1 MALRRTAG
9 CTIAAIVFLFSQ
21 ANAGVRL
28 KDITDL
34 QGARP
39 NQLYGLGLV
48 IGLQGTGSKSLFT
61 QQLAVDV
68 LQKLSI
74 GAKTVSDV
82 KNDNVFLSQN
92 IAVVMVTT
100 EIGAFARQGSR
111 IDVTVSVYDDS
122 RSLQGGVLLL
132 TPLRGV
138 DGQVYAVAQGSVSL
152 GGFAFSGG
160 AASAQK
166 NHPTVGRIPAG
177 AIVEKEAPGE
187 YLCNG
192 MLRLLLR
199 DADFTT
205 ATAVALAVN
214 DRFPASA
221 ITLDAGTIEIRVPAT
236 WRTDA
241 VGFVSELGQLEV
253 TPDIPARVIIN
264 ERTGTVVAGADVK
277 IATVAIAQ
285 GNLAISTVEE
295 PQVSQPAPFSNGK
308 TKVVPRT
315 KLGVAEQMGAV
326 QVMPRAVTVTELAQA
341 LNALGAT
348 PRDLIVIFQLLKQA
362 GALHAELIIS

>member
-1 MALRRTAG
+1 MRHKWVAGLALATALLLWP
-9 CTIAAIVFLFSQ
+9 AAQ
-21 ANAGVRL
+21 AGVRL

-39 NQLYGLGLV
+39 NQLYGLGMV

-68 LQKLSI
+68 LQKLSVN
-74 GAKTVSDV
+74 AKTVSDL
-82 KNDNVFLSQN
+82 KNDNVFQSQN

-100 EIGAFARQGSR
+100 EIGPFARQGSR
-111 IDVTVSVYDDS
+111 LDVTVSVYDDS

-138 DGQVYAVAQGSVSL
+138 DGEVYAVAQGPVSL
-152 GGFAFSGG
+152 GGFSFSGA

-187 YLCNG
+187 YVCNG
-192 MLRLLLR
+192 QLRLLLR
-199 DADFTT
+199 DADFMT
-205 ATAVALAVN
+205 ATSVALAIN
-214 DRFPASA
+214 DRFPDSA
-221 ITLDAGTIEIRVPAT
+221 ATVDAGTIQVHIPQPWLPNV
-236 WRTDA
+236 
-241 VGFVSELGQLEV
+241 VGFVSELGVLEV

-264 ERTGTVVAGADVK
+264 ERTGTVVAGAEVK

-285 GNLAISTVEE
+285 GNLAISTTEE
-295 PQVSQPAPFSNGK
+295 PQVSQPAPFSKGK
-308 TKVVPRT
+308 TTVVPRT
-315 KLGVAEQMGAV
+315 KLGVAEQAGAV
-326 QVMPRAVTVTELAQA
+326 QVVPRSVTVTELAQA
-341 LNALGAT
+341 L
-348 PRDLIVIFQLLKQA
+348 
-362 GALHAELIIS
+362 